1 MICHAFMGGLPSGW
15 MLFILQ
21 KRLPMLE
28 VSRKKI
34 MRLTSSRLDV
44 DIDSQMTLK
53 RQYLD
58 RYWLFFC
65 GKIVM

>member
-1 MICHAFMGGLPSGW
+1 
-15 MLFILQ
+15 
-21 KRLPMLE
+21 
-28 VSRKKI
+28 